1 MGNFLS
7 PADRSLMR
15 QALSDAFVDNDVDYA
30 NIAKRVRSFE
40 PEVLEQIF
48 FSEVAP
54 VCHSNLETPVPPIWT
69 AFDGQWLDME
79 IDKMLKGREQSYVL
93 RQKDRLFVTYLK
105 WRYSDLW
112 QLITRGG

>member
-30 NIAKRVRSFE
+30 NIAKRVSSFE